1 MKKLLIIL
9 LYGIIGCLT
18 VLSQE
23 TAIFQIRKI
32 KKIENGCYKLTAKK
46 NGEKYTIYTHYDVED
61 KNDEEKIQL
70 YEYLELTIIPFF
82 KTEHTT
88 LAEFKNAMG
97 LQVNSEDSTRF
108 VDVTLPLNYQFIN
121 IDYYGNILKVKK
133 KMLYYTND
141 INGVYKKKNSRPK
154 DSNQSSSWLE
164 SSPRHCLT
172 ATWFIMSMMGSD
184 D

>member
-1 MKKLLIIL
+1 MKNLLIL
-9 LYGIIGCLT
+9 LFYGIFGCLT

-46 NGEKYTIYTHYDVED
+46 NKEKYTIYTHYDDED
-61 KNDEEKIQL
+61 KNNGEKIQL
-70 YEYLELTIIPFF
+70 HDYLELTIIPFF

-88 LAEFKNAMG
+88 LAEFKNGMG

-121 IDYYGNILKVKK
+121 INYYGNILKIKK
-133 KMLYYTND
+133 KMLYHTTD
-141 INGVYKKKNSRPK
+141 VNGIFKRK
-154 DSNQSSSWLE
+154 
-164 SSPRHCLT
+164 
-172 ATWFIMSMMGSD
+172 
-184 D
+184 